1 MTDYPSPGT
10 VPHRLSAAEIAAM
23 PEVKRTHP
31 LNPKAV
37 RQTKSISDALG
48 LSHIGVHLVR
58 IAPGD
63 ETTEFHLHQVEE
75 EFIYILSGRGIA
87 EIGEHQ
93 VEVNAGDFMAFT
105 APSLPHAM
113 RNPFENDL
121 VYLMG
126 GNRQHFEIC
135 DYPHLQKRQF
145 RHGDERHLVN
155 WSDLTSNTP
164 PQ

>member
-1 MTDYPSPGT
+1 MADQPQNA

-23 PEVKRTHP
+23 PEVRRTHP
-31 LNPKAV
+31 LNSKAV
-37 RQTKSISDALG
+37 RHTKSISDALG

-58 IAPGD
+58 VAPGD

-93 VEVNAGDFMAFT
+93 VEVSAGDFMAFT

-113 RNPFENDL
+113 RNPFDEDL

-126 GNRQHFEIC
+126 GDRQPIEIC
-135 DYPHLQKRQF
+135 DYPRLQKRQF
-145 RHGDERHLVN
+145 RNGSDRQLVDWEN
-155 WSDLTSNTP
+155 LKSHAP
-164 PQ
+164 M